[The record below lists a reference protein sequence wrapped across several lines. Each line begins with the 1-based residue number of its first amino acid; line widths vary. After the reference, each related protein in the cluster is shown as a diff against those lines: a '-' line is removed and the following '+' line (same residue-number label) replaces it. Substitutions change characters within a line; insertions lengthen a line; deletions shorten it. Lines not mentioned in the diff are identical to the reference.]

1 MIDFSSPLTHLL
13 WFHFRAKDRY
23 LLITF
28 SRHAPELG
36 WREDP
41 VLIFLGAQS
50 ELVKAS
56 NLQCHFTSL
65 HANVDQEV
73 PKGTELRKHKLNTL
87 KCQSDKQTQLF
98 QKLTKQSEIA
108 TLASYQLAWN
118 IAHAKKPY
126 SEG

>member
-50 ELVKAS
+50 EL
-56 NLQCHFTSL
+56 L
-65 HANVDQEV
+65 
-73 PKGTELRKHKLNTL
+73 KGIKWLSGRSACPLGPSWPTRPAPRAGELP
-87 KCQSDKQTQLF
+87 SQLPP
-98 QKLTKQSEIA
+98 L
-108 TLASYQLAWN
+108 LRR
-118 IAHAKKPY
+118 
-126 SEG
+126 